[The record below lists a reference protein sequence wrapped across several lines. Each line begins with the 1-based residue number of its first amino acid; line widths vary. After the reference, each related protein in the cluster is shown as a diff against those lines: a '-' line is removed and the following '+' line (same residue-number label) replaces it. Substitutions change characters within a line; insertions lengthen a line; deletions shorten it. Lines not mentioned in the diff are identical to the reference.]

1 MSGLFEPTQIRNM
14 TLTNRFV
21 RSATWEG
28 MAREDGACTP
38 KLVQLMAQLAE
49 GGVGLIITS
58 HTYVR
63 RDGQA
68 SPWQLGVYS
77 DDLIPGLREMA
88 KAVHDHGG
96 KIVMQLA
103 HSGIM
108 ANPKTTGQPN
118 LGPSQKE
125 GLATSPGN
133 EMSIRDIRE
142 LVEAFGQA
150 AARAK
155 ATGFD
160 GVQIHAAHGYL
171 LSQFLSPAFNRRTD
185 AYGGPIEN
193 RARAL
198 LDVLGAVRK
207 AVGRDYPVLVKM
219 NCQDFLDGGLVAVDS
234 RQAAVMLAEGG
245 IDAIELSGG
254 TLISKALSPSRTA
267 ILSEEKEA
275 YFQDAARAFREKLR
289 VPIILV
295 GGVRSLQVAE
305 RLVKEGVA
313 DYISMSRPLI
323 REPGLINRWKS
334 GDLRRATCISDNQC
348 FVPAFEGAGIYCL
361 TERKER
367 KKRTVSESQE

>member
-1 MSGLFEPTQIRNM
+1 MATLFEPTRIRNM
-14 TLTNRFV
+14 TLANRFV

-28 MAREDGACTP
+28 MAREDGACTS

-77 DDLIPGLREMA
+77 DDLIPGLREMTQ
-88 KAVHDHGG
+88 AVHDQGG
-96 KIVMQLA
+96 KIVLQLA
-103 HSGIM
+103 HAGIF
-108 ANPKTTGQPN
+108 ANPQSTAQPN
-118 LGPSQKE
+118 LCPSPKE
-125 GLATSPGN
+125 GLATSPGK
-133 EMSIRDIRE
+133 EMSIRDIQE
-142 LVEAFGQA
+142 VVKGLAEAASRALQA
-150 AARAK
+150 
-155 ATGFD
+155 GFD

-193 RARAL
+193 RARVVLEAL
-198 LDVLGAVRK
+198 AAVRK
-207 AVGRDYPVLVKM
+207 VVGPDYAVLVKM
-219 NCQDFLDGGLVAVDS
+219 NSQDALDGGLVVEDALK
-234 RQAAVMLAEGG
+234 AAAMLAEGG

-275 YFQDAARAFREKLR
+275 YFQDAARAFKEKVR

-295 GGVRSLQVAE
+295 GGVRSCQVAE
-305 RLVKEGVA
+305 RLLNSGVA
-313 DYISMSRPLI
+313 DYFSMSRPLI
-323 REPGLINRWKS
+323 REPGLVNRWKS
-334 GDLRRATCISDNQC
+334 GDLRKAHCISDNQC
-348 FVPAFEGAGIYCL
+348 FEPARAGEGMYCV
-361 TERKER
+361 TERREKGA
-367 KKRTVSESQE
+367 